1 LAADGLAVCSDG
13 AVSLRDPSLTRPRRV
28 IFAAMIYS
36 AAVAASVL
44 AGLGWWNISRPVT
57 AAQVSDGP
65 FAEVFIGMSGGIV
78 LLIATGFA
86 LPPRWRASS
95 VAGPLMLA
103 LAGVELIAA
112 GVGMAVGR
120 AFSRGSPLA
129 VIVIAGLGLAL
140 ILRAALTRV
149 RSVSR
154 AAARDEMVRTGLHV
168 AGLVADREQTAM
180 VNNVPRW
187 RVVVRFADA
196 SGTTRWVTKH
206 STTRSPPSVGQPVD
220 VYFDPS
226 RPDRQRDIVVSW

>member
-1 LAADGLAVCSDG
+1 MTVCSDG
-13 AVSLRDPSLTRPRRV
+13 AVSLHDPSLTRPGRV
-28 IFAAMIYS
+28 TVAAVIYS

-44 AGLGWWNISRPVT
+44 AGWGLWNISRPVT

-65 FAEVFIGMSGGIV
+65 FAEVFIGMFGAIV

-86 LPPRWRASS
+86 LPRRWRASS

-103 LAGVELIAA
+103 LAGFELIAA
-112 GVGMAVGR
+112 SVGMALAR
-120 AFSRGSPLA
+120 ASSRGSPLA
-129 VIVIAGLGLAL
+129 VIAIGGVGVALMLRAGLQ
-140 ILRAALTRV
+140 RV

-168 AGLVADREQTAM
+168 AGLVTDREQTAL

-206 STTRSPPSVGQPVD
+206 STTWSPPGVGQSVD
-220 VYFDPS
+220 VYLDPS
-226 RPDRQRDIVVSW
+226 RPDRQHDIVVSW